1 MHPYLLQLQLLHYPY
16 PCEEPPMTPKPLTLE
31 DDVREP
37 KKRGKTWNGVDWNG
51 VELSERNV
59 NLAKSHQL

>member
-1 MHPYLLQLQLLHYPY
+1 MHPYPLQLQLLHYPY

-37 KKRGKTWNGVDWNG
+37 KKRGKTWNGVG
-51 VELSERNV
+51 LSERNV